1 MFNLEDYETVEE
13 RLVKYWKD
21 HPDGQIH
28 TKVLEHTTSR
38 FIVEA
43 SIYRTEADARPW
55 TTGLAEETI
64 QGRGVNA
71 TSALENCETS
81 AIGRALANA
90 GYATKGKR
98 ASREEMSKVAKGVEV
113 KANIEQVKA
122 KMADT
127 SKEYVPVP
135 VESDPWTIQV
145 AAPVQTVD
153 AAVEMVKATLGGTT
167 EKDLPRCPHGEML
180 WKTGTSKAG
189 KPWGMMKCSAAITRD
204 MPGGQVPCDPIWYE
218 IDKVTGGWKPQVKR
232 G

>member
-13 RLVKYWKD
+13 RLVKFWKD

-28 TKVLEHTTSR
+28 TKVLEHTASR

-98 ASREEMSKVAKGVEV
+98 ASREEMSKVKAKVEV
-113 KANIEQVKA
+113 QNIVQETKA

-127 SKEYVPVP
+127 AREYVPVP
-135 VESDPWTIQV
+135 KEEDPWTMQV
-145 AAPVQTVD
+145 AAPVQTMEE
-153 AAVEMVKATLGGTT
+153 AVSMVKDVLGGTAT
-167 EKDLPRCPHGEML
+167 DESCIHGARV

-189 KPWGMMKCSAAITRD
+189 KQYGMWRCPETSTRD
-204 MPGGQVPCDPIWYE
+204 MPGGKIPCDPIWYE
-218 IDKVTGGWKPQVKR
+218 IAKDGTWKPQVKR